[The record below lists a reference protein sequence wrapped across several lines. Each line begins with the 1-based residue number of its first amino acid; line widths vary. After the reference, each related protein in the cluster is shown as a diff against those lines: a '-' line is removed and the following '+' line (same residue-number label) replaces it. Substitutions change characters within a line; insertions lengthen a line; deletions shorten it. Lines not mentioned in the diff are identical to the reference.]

1 MQITIYQAEI
11 EEAIRTHIH
20 NVVSVKDG
28 HEIKIDLKATR
39 GDTGFQA
46 IIDIEPVVTN
56 GAKPMPTRP
65 AQRVVAAAPAAPK
78 PVITT
83 ADLKRMHAEE
93 EAAEAAGSMP
103 DISDEPGAHISP
115 VPDEVIHPEV
125 AGVEEGEEAVPEAAP
140 EAAPQEA
147 QRMPLRMPA
156 KAPDVAQ
163 ARPATQVAGAQA
175 GAAGAPPKRLFAGFS
190 RPSNSGS

>member
-11 EEAIRTHIH
+11 EDAIRTHIH

-83 ADLKRMHAEE
+83 ADLKRMHEKEAAEEALAEAEAAPEPEAPVEE
-93 EAAEAAGSMP
+93 EALPEA
-103 DISDEPGAHISP
+103 
-115 VPDEVIHPEV
+115 

-140 EAAPQEA
+140 EAVPQEA

-156 KAPDVAQ
+156 KAPDAAP

-175 GAAGAPPKRLFAGFS
+175 GAAGAPSKRLFAGFS